1 VLRQRLLTG
10 SILIASLL
18 LALWADGPASRAIPA
33 DALPWW
39 TGGREG
45 IVVAALGILLLA
57 PLMGRELAAMLRGAG
72 IAAPTWLTVLA
83 AVAGAAAVRVAAVAP
98 GTGASAAILA
108 GTAWAVL
115 ALALVVHTRGQQ
127 VPGAM
132 AATAGTVLA
141 FTYLGLMLGCWM
153 LVRNLIGPWG
163 LAGAVLTVKAS
174 DMGAYFTGMAIGRH
188 KMIPWL
194 SPAKSWEG
202 LAGGIAASA
211 AVGGVLAWLA
221 AGSLPE
227 CHALT
232 VPVGIGVGLAAGL
245 LGPFGDLAESLF
257 KRNAAMKDS
266 GSVLPGMG
274 GALDVLDSP
283 LLAGPGVL
291 AILMFAGIG
300 SLPCGGTP

>member
-1 VLRQRLLTG
+1 MLHQRLLTG

-39 TGGREG
+39 TGGRDG
-45 IVVAALGILLLA
+45 IVIAAIGILALA

-72 IAAPTWLTVLA
+72 IAAPTWLTALA
-83 AVAGAAAVRVAAVAP
+83 AVAGALAVRVAACAP
-98 GTGASAAILA
+98 STGAAAAVVA
-108 GTAWAVL
+108 GAAWLVL
-115 ALALVVHTRGQQ
+115 ALALVAHTRGQQ
-127 VPGAM
+127 VAGAM

-141 FTYLGLMLGCWM
+141 FAYLGVMLGCWM
-153 LVRNLIGPWG
+153 LVRNLVGPWG

-174 DMGAYFTGMAIGRH
+174 DMGAYFTGMSIGRH

-211 AVGGVLAWLA
+211 AVGGTLAWLA

-227 CHALT
+227 CQALT
-232 VPVGIGVGLAAGL
+232 VPVGVAVGIAAGI

-257 KRNAAMKDS
+257 KRNAGMKDS

-274 GALDVLDSP
+274 GVLDVLDSP
-283 LLAGPGVL
+283 LLAGPAVL
-291 AILMFAGIG
+291 AILAIAGIG
-300 SLPCGGTP
+300 TLPCCGTP

>member
-1 VLRQRLLTG
+1 MLHQRLLTG

-39 TGGREG
+39 TGGRDG
-45 IVVAALGILLLA
+45 IVIAAIGILALA

-72 IAAPTWLTVLA
+72 IAAPTGLTMLA
-83 AVAGAAAVRVAAVAP
+83 AVAGAAAVRIAACAPSAGVAAGIVA
-98 GTGASAAILA
+98 GA
-108 GTAWAVL
+108 AWLVL
-115 ALALVVHTRGQQ
+115 ALALVVHTRSHQ
-127 VPGAM
+127 VAGAM

-141 FTYLGLMLGCWM
+141 FAYLGLMLGCWM

-174 DMGAYFTGMAIGRH
+174 DMGAYFTGVAIGRH

-211 AVGGVLAWLA
+211 AVGGVLAWFA

-232 VPVGIGVGLAAGL
+232 VPVGVAVGLVAGL

-257 KRNAAMKDS
+257 KRNAGMKDS

-283 LLAGPGVL
+283 LLAGPAVL
-291 AILMFAGIG
+291 AILAIAGIG
-300 SLPCGGTP
+300 TLPCCGTA